1 MLPGLISGERTGT
14 DVAMMEHVSVLQYA
28 LVALCAMLA
37 GTIGGIAGYGTG
49 LLMPLVLVPIVGAEP
64 VVPIIGLSA
73 LLTNGSR
80 IAAFRGDLDT
90 RRALLIGGMAL
101 PTCMIGAYGYTF
113 LTGRGAALIIGTF
126 LILMVPARLLL
137 KRLQVRLSGGGLA
150 AAGAGYGFLV
160 GGTAGSG
167 VILLS
172 ILMASGLNGRAVIAT
187 DAAVSL
193 VLGVVKSGVFQA
205 FGALPVSSW
214 IMALIIGAS
223 ATPGAFIAKRLTRAL
238 PIHIHNAILDAA
250 IVCGGVLL
258 IVQGLR

>member
-1 MLPGLISGERTGT
+1 MLPGLILAQRTGT
-14 DVAMMEHVSVLQYA
+14 EAAMIEQVSLLQYA
-28 LVALCAMLA
+28 LVALCALLA

-49 LLMPLVLVPIVGAEP
+49 LLMPLVLAPIVGAEP

-80 IAAFRGDLDT
+80 VIAFRGDLDI

-101 PTCMIGAYGYTF
+101 PTCMLGAYGYTF
-113 LTGRGAALIIGTF
+113 LTGRGAALTIGAF

-137 KRLQVRLSGGGLA
+137 KRLQLRLSGGGLA

-167 VILLS
+167 VVLLS

-187 DAAVSL
+187 DAAISL
-193 VLGVVKSGVFQA
+193 FLGIAKSGVFQA

-214 IMALIIGAS
+214 IMALIIGVS
-223 ATPGAFIAKRLTRAL
+223 ATPGAFITKRLTQAL

-258 IVQGLR
+258 VAQALR

>member
-1 MLPGLISGERTGT
+1 MPSDLISGKRTGT
-14 DVAMMEHVSVLQYA
+14 EATMIEQVSLLQYG
-28 LVALCAMLA
+28 LVALCALLA

-49 LLMPLVLVPIVGAEP
+49 LLMPLVLAPIVGAEP

-80 IAAFRGDLDT
+80 VIAFRGDLDI

-101 PTCMIGAYGYTF
+101 PTCLLGAYGYTF
-113 LTGRGAALIIGTF
+113 LTGRGAALTIGAF
-126 LILMVPARLLL
+126 LILMVPARLTL
-137 KRLQVRLSGGGLA
+137 KRMQVRLQGGGLA

-167 VILLS
+167 VVLLS

-187 DAAVSL
+187 DAAISL
-193 VLGVVKSGVFQA
+193 FLGVAKSGLFQA
-205 FGALPVSSW
+205 FGALPASSW

-258 IVQGLR
+258 VAQGLR